1 MREWK
6 VVFPRPIFLICLG
19 VVTVQFGLLLLLV
32 GSPQTGRPHEVPVTI
47 SAPTLVAQAVAKE
60 ANDLPGT
67 PFDAAAASS
76 AEQAR
81 ADVAEGRAVAALV
94 IDLRRTGDVIYLNP
108 VRDGELND
116 AIQAQ
121 ARAIS
126 ESFGRTLVI
135 QPVGAT
141 ELGDRAPG
149 LQDRVDNFTLATSV
163 LGFLIVL
170 VVSFARGPVA
180 RTAALGAT
188 RLAVVS
194 AVALAIGYVLTTL
207 DPTSVPVGAGR
218 LAVLGAL
225 AIVLAAATTM
235 ALEAL
240 AGLAGL
246 GLAATL
252 FFVAATPLLLRTD
265 PYLLPPPWPTLASW
279 TQNGATHQAVFEL
292 AAFGPE
298 RATRPLLVMLAYLAA
313 AVVTLIAAR
322 RAKGHA
328 VSRAGVVRWRL
339 RVAVVTV
346 PVTALMLALTAA
358 YPPRSAPTPD
368 ALVDKA
374 TRTTCLGI
382 GDIGSVADLNRVTGE
397 LRGGPEFQGADV
409 GAEVRLQD
417 GRTLWVFGDTLRGA
431 DFAGQR
437 FVRNSMLIVEPDC
450 LQVVVP
456 HDAGAVIP
464 DREDGVGYWP
474 MSLTVTRRPGFDLVS
489 VAAQRVR
496 TTGSGAFDFE
506 NLGPAIA
513 VFVVRPGGTPQL
525 ISQRDL
531 GPDDPDRGSPT
542 WGAASVSSGGWIY
555 FYGTANPGVDFVF
568 GFSLRVARVR
578 ADDMLRERR
587 WRYWDGLD
595 WVAEEDRAVE
605 LIPAQGGV
613 SQTLSVFEQGGRWYA
628 LSKRGDFLGSDLTIW
643 TAPGPTGPFVA
654 GEPVAQLP
662 SDTARGE
669 LRYMPL
675 AHPDLLPRPGT
686 IVVSYSQ
693 NNTDVQSVQENPFLY
708 RPRFLRVA
716 LPE

>member
-1 MREWK
+1 MREWRL
-6 VVFPRPIFLICLG
+6 VFPRPIFLICLG
-19 VVTVQFGLLLLLV
+19 IVTLQFGLLLLLV
-32 GSPQTGRPHEVPVTI
+32 GSSTTGRPHQVPVAI
-47 SAPTLVAQAVAKE
+47 SAPALVAHAVAKE
-60 ANDLPGT
+60 ANALPGT
-67 PFDAAAASS
+67 PFDARPVSS
-76 AEQAR
+76 GEQAR
-81 ADVAEGRAVAALV
+81 AEVVGGTSVAALV
-94 IDLRRTGDVIYLNP
+94 IDLRGTRDVVYLNP
-108 VRDGELND
+108 AQDGALNE
-116 AIQAQ
+116 AVEAQ

-126 ESFGRTLVI
+126 ESYGRTLDVDL
-135 QPVGAT
+135 VGAAD
-141 ELGDRAPG
+141 LGDRAPG
-149 LQDRVDNFTLATSV
+149 LSDQIDNFTLATSV
-163 LGFLIVL
+163 LGFAIVL
-170 VVSFARGPVA
+170 IISFVRGPIA

-194 AVALAIGYVLTTL
+194 AVALTIGYLLTALPLTRL
-207 DPTSVPVGAGR
+207 PAEGGR

-252 FFVAATPLLLRTD
+252 FFVASTPLLLRTD
-265 PYLLPPPWPTLASW
+265 AYLLPPPWPTLASW
-279 TQNGATHQAVFEL
+279 TQNGATHRAVFDL
-292 AAFGPE
+292 VAFGPGA
-298 RATRPLLVMLAYLAA
+298 ATRPLLVMLAYLVAA
-313 AVVTLIAAR
+313 LVTLAVAR
-322 RAKGHA
+322 RARGHA

-346 PVTALMLALTAA
+346 PVTALMLALTA
-358 YPPRSAPTPD
+358 YPPTSSSPPD
-368 ALVDKA
+368 PLASKA
-374 TRTTCLGI
+374 SRTTCLGL
-382 GDIGSVADLNRVTGE
+382 GDIRTVADLNRVAGQ

-417 GRTLWVFGDTLRGA
+417 DRTLWVFGDTLRA
-431 DFAGQR
+431 EDFTGQR
-437 FVRNSMLIVEPDC
+437 FVRNSMLIVEPEC

-456 HDAGAVIP
+456 QDKGAVIP
-464 DREDGVGYWP
+464 DRSDGIGYWP
-474 MSLTVTRRPGFDLVS
+474 MSLTVTERPGYDLVS
-489 VAAQRVR
+489 VATQRVR

-513 VFVVRPGGTPQL
+513 VFAVRPGGTPQL

-531 GPDDPDRGSPT
+531 GPDDPDRASPT
-542 WGAASVSSGGWIY
+542 WGAASAASEGWVY
-555 FYGTANPGVDFVF
+555 FYGTANPGADLVF
-568 GFSLRVARVR
+568 GFSLAVARVR
-578 ADDMLRERR
+578 PDDMLDTTK
-587 WRYWDGLD
+587 WRFWDGAA
-595 WVAEEDRAVE
+595 WVPEEDRAVE
-605 LIPAQGGV
+605 LIPAEGGV
-613 SQTLSVFEQGGRWYA
+613 SQTLSVFERDGRWYA
-628 LSKRGDFLGSDLTIW
+628 LSKRGDFLGTDLTIW
-643 TAPGPTGPFVA
+643 TAPGPTGPFTA